1 MTPDEIRDGLRN
13 AAVRREQA
21 DRDKAEATEDL
32 RRWLREAGPTNI
44 SHAEAARLAG
54 LSRNGAYQLLRR

>member
-32 RRWLREAGPTNI
+32 RRWLREAEPTNI